1 MDGMPQAGA
10 QERLRQDFG
19 QLMRDFGN
27 MMGDLPQGMG
37 NAEQSMRD
45 AVQNLNKGD
54 FDGAGDAQN
63 QALSQ
68 MQQSMQSMQQMLQ
81 QQAGANRGPGQRD
94 PMDPFGRTTPREDSA
109 GGNSVNTTG
118 VKVPDQSE
126 MERARQI
133 FEELRQRRNDPAR
146 PRDERD
152 YLDRLLKQF

>member
-1 MDGMPQAGA
+1 
-10 QERLRQDFG
+10 
-19 QLMRDFGN
+19 
-27 MMGDLPQGMG
+27 
-37 NAEQSMRD
+37 
-45 AVQNLNKGD
+45 
-54 FDGAGDAQN
+54 
-63 QALSQ
+63 
-68 MQQSMQSMQQMLQ
+68 MQQSMQQMQQQMQ
-81 QQAGANRGPGQRD
+81 KQAGMNRGPGQRD

-152 YLDRLLKQF
+152 YLDRVLKQF

>member
-1 MDGMPQAGA
+1 M
-10 QERLRQDFG
+10 ESLRQDFG
-19 QLMRDFGN
+19 QMMRDFGN
-27 MMGDLPQGMG
+27 MMGDMPQSMG
-37 NAEQSMRD
+37 QAEQSMRRAVD
-45 AVQNLNKGD
+45 ALNKGD
-54 FDGAGDAQN
+54 FEGAGEAQN

-68 MQQSMQSMQQMLQ
+68 MQQSMQQMQQQM
-81 QQAGANRGPGQRD
+81 QQAGMNRGPGQRD

-133 FEELRQRRNDPAR
+133 FEELRDRRNDPAR